1 MAKPRVIS
9 ARPTYPER
17 ARTGAVPTP
26 RGFIGQTIAA
36 LDRMGSTSQFA
47 GLQRTVAG
55 RVGDPGISALDTKDL
70 NLTRSRFKG
79 TPLNV
84 PRLQEVQFDTP
95 RPRRRAGAEA
105 QAPSSTLTDE
115 GFDAVEFGGGRYD
128 PSPGAY
134 DPFEYG
140 HDIPGFK
147 YGGKVTKRR

>member
-17 ARTGAVPTP
+17 ARTGTVPIP

-36 LDRMGSTSQFA
+36 LDRMGSTSQFRS
-47 GLQRTVAG
+47 LQGTMAG
-55 RVGDPGISALDTKDL
+55 RVGDSGISALDTKDL

-84 PRLQEVQFDTP
+84 PRLQEIQFDAP
-95 RPRRRAGAEA
+95 RPRRREAAEA

-134 DPFEYG
+134 DYDPFDLSY
-140 HDIPGFK
+140 K